1 MAIGPI
7 NNFPLI
13 PVPTGQRQVPAQ
25 PSGAEDRRNS
35 AESLDPATSRF
46 AQELNG
52 ADQNS
57 DQRTPQRQKA
67 IPLEEVSADLPRGSI
82 LDISV

>member
-1 MAIGPI
+1 MAIDPTS
-7 NNFPLI
+7 NFPLI
-13 PVPTGQRQVPAQ
+13 PVPTGQRQIPAQ
-25 PSGAEDRRNS
+25 PNGSEGRRNN

-52 ADQNS
+52 VDRSA

-67 IPLEEVSADLPRGSI
+67 IPLEEVRADLPRGSI